1 MTASII
7 VGIITGVIS
16 SLIASVL
23 FLHHIKRKLPDIK
36 ISEEIITDTDPET
49 NQHSLA
55 IKFINNSKNSLVDV
69 TVTLYGDRYQNK
81 EKSLVTYHQLS
92 KKVIPFVHCYDE
104 SDNNCHYAI
113 IATMPLEDGI
123 DKLQEEFHA
132 ISVKIIG
139 KDALYGTYASVS
151 QCYESSSIKNN
162 SIFELCNNTNT
173 RQLPP
178 KKERTI
184 TKKGDVTF

>member
-1 MTASII
+1 MFSPVL

-16 SLIASVL
+16 SLIASAL
-23 FLHHIKRKLPDIK
+23 FLHHVKRKLPDIK

-49 NQHSLA
+49 QQHSLA
-55 IKFINNSKNSLVDV
+55 IKFINNSVNSLVDV
-69 TVTLYGDRYQNK
+69 SVTLYGDRYQNK

-92 KKVIPFVHCYDE
+92 QKVIPFVHAHDQK
-104 SDNNCHYAI
+104 DPNCHYAI
-113 IATMPLEDGI
+113 IATMPLDNAI
-123 DKLQEEFHA
+123 ADIKREFHA

-151 QCYESSSIKNN
+151 QCYESSNIKEN

-173 RQLPP
+173 RQLQTSI
-178 KKERTI
+178 K
-184 TKKGDVTF
+184 